1 MKGQG
6 HAPIP
11 LGSNMSKAD
20 GDAFYQ
26 QTLMD
31 SLLWGRTVG
40 YPSDSL
46 ASCYFSFIPLILFH
60 DNMRYTATQLLLT
73 G

>member
-31 SLLWGRTVG
+31 SLL
-40 YPSDSL
+40 
-46 ASCYFSFIPLILFH
+46 
-60 DNMRYTATQLLLT
+60 
-73 G
+73 